1 MRIKIGISSCLLG
14 NQVRYDGGHKLD
26 RFLAG
31 TLGRYVDYVPV
42 CPEVECGMPIP
53 REPMRL
59 EGEIEAPRLVTHRT
73 REDKTGRM
81 LAWADKRVGELAGE
95 GLLGFIF
102 KSDSPSCGME
112 RVRVYDEKGKSVRKG
127 VGLFAR
133 RFMEHFPLL
142 PVEEEGRLHDPA
154 LRENFIERLFTM
166 ARWRDFVGGKPDRD
180 GLVEFHA
187 RHKLLIQAHST
198 RHCREMGRLA
208 AGGKGVPF
216 PGLLADYRR
225 LLMEALKLR
234 ATPKKN
240 TNVLMHMAGHLEKR
254 LTPDEKAELGEV
266 LDLYRAERLPLVVP
280 VTLIRHFVRKYDEA
294 RLRDEVYLNPHPAE
308 LQLRNHV

>member
-1 MRIKIGISSCLLG
+1 
-14 NQVRYDGGHKLD
+14 
-26 RFLAG
+26 
-31 TLGRYVDYVPV
+31 
-42 CPEVECGMPIP
+42 MPIP

-59 EGEIEAPRLVTHRT
+59 EGEIEDPRLVTLRT

-81 LAWADKRVGELAGE
+81 PAWADKRVGELEGE

-166 ARWRDFVGGKPDRD
+166 ARWRDFVGWKPDRY

-187 RHKLLIQAHST
+187 RLKFLIQAQST
-198 RHCREMGRLA
+198 RHCREMGAWPGGRGSFPTPGRLPA
-208 AGGKGVPF
+208 AADGGAP
-216 PGLLADYRR
+216 
-225 LLMEALKLR
+225 
-234 ATPKKN
+234 T
-240 TNVLMHMAGHLEKR
+240 AGHPER
-254 LTPDEKAELGEV
+254 TPTCSCTWPGIWKKG
-266 LDLYRAERLPLVVP
+266 
-280 VTLIRHFVRKYDEA
+280 
-294 RLRDEVYLNPHPAE
+294 
-308 LQLRNHV
+308 